1 MFMRRRP
8 ASQTPP
14 AGPDH
19 HRQGVIIML
28 LVESHLRKMGKD
40 VMLHILS
47 FCAWGWFEPVSVA
60 APRPEQGGVGC
71 LAVGLEA

>member
-1 MFMRRRP
+1 
-8 ASQTPP
+8 
-14 AGPDH
+14 
-19 HRQGVIIML
+19 ML